1 MYHTFHLCPK
11 ACRTAKGMEQIDLF
25 HICSTSVTL
34 FVGTTISSFKKIEML
49 DKQQAL
55 LQQRLTSLELEAH
68 RREKFNKCE

>member
-1 MYHTFHLCPK
+1 MMKNSEWL
-11 ACRTAKGMEQIDLF
+11 QIIAMCIVLM
-25 HICSTSVTL
+25 SVTL

-68 RREKFNKCE
+68 RREKSNKCE

>member
-1 MYHTFHLCPK
+1 MMKNSEWL
-11 ACRTAKGMEQIDLF
+11 QIIAMCIVLMP
-25 HICSTSVTL
+25 VTL

-68 RREKFNKCE
+68 RREKSNKCE

>member
-1 MYHTFHLCPK
+1 MMKNSEWL
-11 ACRTAKGMEQIDLF
+11 QIIAMCIVL
-25 HICSTSVTL
+25 ISVTL

-68 RREKFNKCE
+68 RREKSNKCE

>member
-1 MYHTFHLCPK
+1 MMKNSDWL
-11 ACRTAKGMEQIDLF
+11 QIIAMCIVIL
-25 HICSTSVTL
+25 SVTL

-68 RREKFNKCE
+68 RREKSNKCE